1 MKKTALVLVLAGV
14 LSCQSS
20 EEVVELRQKVDTD
33 KKVSIS
39 KRSLGQESIYKDS
52 ANIIYPVEF
61 EIKHVSSK
69 VRDVGLYYRIDDV
82 FLKRIQDVFLKRI
95 QDYMVY
101 NGDTDSII
109 YAIED
114 LQYNEFPKSIVLRQ
128 YNFRKISSEEAENLL
143 KKYGQKSLSTIKDYE
158 EVNLTSY
165 KEFKK
170 DHPEMIEKL
179 RKIPDS
185 IILSVAV
192 KGSEPQ
198 LIRKKIEW

>member
-1 MKKTALVLVLAGV
+1 MKKTALVLALAGV

-20 EEVVELRQKVDTD
+20 EEVIELHQKVETD

-61 EIKHVSSK
+61 EIKSISS
-69 VRDVGLYYRIDDV
+69 RFRSMWLYYRVDDRM
-82 FLKRIQDVFLKRI
+82 LNLI
-95 QDYMVY
+95 QDYMSY

-109 YAIED
+109 YAEN
-114 LQYNEFPKSIVLRQ
+114 LRHNEYPKSIVLRQ

-158 EVNLTSY
+158 EVDLTSY

>member
-1 MKKTALVLVLAGV
+1 MKKTALILALAGV

-20 EEVVELRQKVDTD
+20 EEVIELHQKVETD

-61 EIKHVSSK
+61 EIKHVSPK
-69 VRDVGLYYRIDDV
+69 VRDVRLYYRID
-82 FLKRIQDVFLKRI
+82 DVFLKRI

-170 DHPEMIEKL
+170 DHPDMIEKL

-192 KGSEPQ
+192 KDSEPQ

>member
-1 MKKTALVLVLAGV
+1 MKKTALVLSLAGV

-20 EEVVELRQKVDTD
+20 EEAIELHQKVDTD
-33 KKVSIS
+33 KKVRIS
-39 KRSLGQESIYKDS
+39 KISIGQDSINKDS

-61 EIKHVSSK
+61 EIKSISS
-69 VRDVGLYYRIDDV
+69 RFRGMWLYYRVDDRM
-82 FLKRIQDVFLKRI
+82 LNII
-95 QDYMVY
+95 QDYMI
-101 NGDTDSII
+101 NDGDTDSII
-109 YAIED
+109 YGIED
-114 LQYNEFPKSIVLRQ
+114 PRYNEVPKSIVLRQ
-128 YNFRKISSEEAENLL
+128 RNFRKISAVEAETLL

-158 EVNLTSY
+158 EVDLTSY

-185 IILSVAV
+185 IIIGTAV
-192 KGSEPQ
+192 KGGERQ

>member
-1 MKKTALVLVLAGV
+1 MKKTALVLALAGV

-20 EEVVELRQKVDTD
+20 EEVIDLHQKVETD

-39 KRSLGQESIYKDS
+39 KISIGQDSINKDS

-61 EIKHVSSK
+61 EIKHVSPK
-69 VRDVGLYYRIDDV
+69 VRDVGLYYKVDDT
-82 FLKRIQDVFLKRI
+82 FLNLI
-95 QDYMVY
+95 QDYAVY
-101 NGDTDSII
+101 NGDRDSII
-109 YAIED
+109 YSIED
-114 LQYNEFPKSIVLRQ
+114 PRYNEVPKSIVLRQ
-128 YNFRKISSEEAENLL
+128 RNFRKISAVEAETLL
-143 KKYGQKSLSTIKDYE
+143 KQYKKKNMATIKDYE

>member
-1 MKKTALVLVLAGV
+1 MKKTALVLALAGV

-20 EEVVELRQKVDTD
+20 EEVIELRQKVETD

-39 KRSLGQESIYKDS
+39 KISIGQDSINKDS

-61 EIKHVSSK
+61 EIKSISS
-69 VRDVGLYYRIDDV
+69 RFRSMWLYYRVDDRM
-82 FLKRIQDVFLKRI
+82 LNLI

-109 YAIED
+109 YAD
-114 LQYNEFPKSIVLRQ
+114 NLRHNEYPKSIVLRQ

>member
-1 MKKTALVLVLAGV
+1 MKKTALILALAGV

-20 EEVVELRQKVDTD
+20 EEVIELRQKVETD
-33 KKVSIS
+33 KKVRIS

-61 EIKHVSSK
+61 EIKHVSPK
-69 VRDVGLYYRIDDV
+69 VRDVGLYYRVDDIILGQIKH
-82 FLKRIQDVFLKRI
+82 FMI
-95 QDYMVY
+95 Y

-128 YNFRKISSEEAENLL
+128 RNFRKISAVEAETLL
-143 KKYGQKSLSTIKDYE
+143 KQYKKKNMANIKDYE
-158 EVNLTSY
+158 EVDLTSY
-165 KEFKK
+165 KEFRK

-192 KGSEPQ
+192 KDSEPQ

>member
-1 MKKTALVLVLAGV
+1 MKKTALVLALAGV

-20 EEVVELRQKVDTD
+20 EEVIELRQKVETD

-39 KRSLGQESIYKDS
+39 KISIGQDSINKDS

-61 EIKHVSSK
+61 EIKSISS
-69 VRDVGLYYRIDDV
+69 RFRSMWLYYRVDDRM
-82 FLKRIQDVFLKRI
+82 LNLI
-95 QDYMVY
+95 QDYMSY

-109 YAIED
+109 YAEN
-114 LQYNEFPKSIVLRQ
+114 LRHNEYPKSIVLRQ
-128 YNFRKISSEEAENLL
+128 RNFRKISSEEAENLL

-158 EVNLTSY
+158 EVDLTSY

-179 RKIPDS
+179 RKVPDS

-192 KGSEPQ
+192 KDSEPQ

>member
-1 MKKTALVLVLAGV
+1 MKKTALILALAGV

-20 EEVVELRQKVDTD
+20 EEAIELRQKVETD

-39 KRSLGQESIYKDS
+39 KISIGQDSINKDS

-61 EIKHVSSK
+61 EIKHVSPK
-69 VRDVGLYYRIDDV
+69 VRDVGLYYKVDDT
-82 FLKRIQDVFLKRI
+82 FLNLI
-95 QDYMVY
+95 QDYAVY
-101 NGDTDSII
+101 NGDRDSII
-109 YAIED
+109 YSIED
-114 LQYNEFPKSIVLRQ
+114 PRYNEVPKSIVLRQ
-128 YNFRKISSEEAENLL
+128 RNFRKISAVEAETLL
-143 KKYGQKSLSTIKDYE
+143 KQYKKKNMATIKDYE

>member
-1 MKKTALVLVLAGV
+1 MKKTALILALAGV

-20 EEVVELRQKVDTD
+20 EEAIELRQKVETD
-33 KKVSIS
+33 KKVRIS

-61 EIKHVSSK
+61 EIKHVSPK
-69 VRDVGLYYRIDDV
+69 VRDVRFYYRVDDT
-82 FLKRIQDVFLKRI
+82 FLNSI
-95 QDYMVY
+95 QDYVIY
-101 NGDTDSII
+101 NSDTDKVI
-109 YAIED
+109 YSIED
-114 LQYNEFPKSIVLRQ
+114 PRYNEVPKSIVLRQ
-128 YNFRKISSEEAENLL
+128 HNFRKISAVEAENLL

-158 EVNLTSY
+158 EVDLTSY

-170 DHPEMIEKL
+170 DYPEMIEKL

-185 IILSVAV
+185 IIIGAAV
-192 KGSEPQ
+192 KGGERQ

>member
-1 MKKTALVLVLAGV
+1 
-14 LSCQSS
+14 
-20 EEVVELRQKVDTD
+20 
-33 KKVSIS
+33 
-39 KRSLGQESIYKDS
+39 
-52 ANIIYPVEF
+52 
-61 EIKHVSSK
+61 
-69 VRDVGLYYRIDDV
+69 
-82 FLKRIQDVFLKRI
+82 
-95 QDYMVY
+95 MVY

-114 LQYNEFPKSIVLRQ
+114 LQYNEYPKSIVLRQ
-128 YNFRKISSEEAENLL
+128 YNFRKISSEEAEKLL

-158 EVNLTSY
+158 EVDLTSY

>member
-1 MKKTALVLVLAGV
+1 MKKTALVLALAGV

-20 EEVVELRQKVDTD
+20 EEVIDLHQKVETD

-39 KRSLGQESIYKDS
+39 KISIGQDSINKDS

-61 EIKHVSSK
+61 EIKHVSPK
-69 VRDVGLYYRIDDV
+69 VRAIGFYYKVDDT
-82 FLKRIQDVFLKRI
+82 FLNLI
-95 QDYMVY
+95 QDYAVY

-109 YAIED
+109 YSIED
-114 LQYNEFPKSIVLRQ
+114 PRYNEVPKSIVLRQ
-128 YNFRKISSEEAENLL
+128 RNFRKISVVEAETLL
-143 KKYGQKSLSTIKDYE
+143 KQYKKKNMATIKDYE
-158 EVNLTSY
+158 EVDLTSY

-170 DHPEMIEKL
+170 DHPEMIAKL

-185 IILSVAV
+185 IIIGVAV
-192 KGSEPQ
+192 KGGERQ

>member
-1 MKKTALVLVLAGV
+1 MKKTALILALAGV

-20 EEVVELRQKVDTD
+20 EEAIELRQKVETD

-39 KRSLGQESIYKDS
+39 KISIGQDSINKDS
-52 ANIIYPVEF
+52 VNIIYPVEF
-61 EIKHVSSK
+61 EIKSISS
-69 VRDVGLYYRIDDV
+69 RFRSMWLYYRVDDRM
-82 FLKRIQDVFLKRI
+82 LNLI
-95 QDYMVY
+95 QDYMSY

-109 YAIED
+109 YAEN
-114 LQYNEFPKSIVLRQ
+114 LRHNEYPKSIVLRQ

-158 EVNLTSY
+158 EVDLTSY

-170 DHPEMIEKL
+170 DHPEMIAKL

-185 IILSVAV
+185 IIIGVAV
-192 KGSEPQ
+192 KGGERQ

>member
-1 MKKTALVLVLAGV
+1 MKKTALVLALAGV

-20 EEVVELRQKVDTD
+20 EEVIELHQKVETD

-39 KRSLGQESIYKDS
+39 KRSLGQDSINKDS

-61 EIKHVSSK
+61 EIKHVSPK
-69 VRDVGLYYRIDDV
+69 VRAIGFYYKVDDT
-82 FLKRIQDVFLKRI
+82 FLNLI
-95 QDYMVY
+95 QDYAVY

-109 YAIED
+109 YSIED
-114 LQYNEFPKSIVLRQ
+114 PRYNEVPKSIVLRQ
-128 YNFRKISSEEAENLL
+128 RNFRKISVVEAEILL

-158 EVNLTSY
+158 EVDLTSY

-170 DHPEMIEKL
+170 EHPEMIAKL

-185 IILSVAV
+185 IIIGVAV
-192 KGSEPQ
+192 KGGERQ

>member
-1 MKKTALVLVLAGV
+1 MKKTALVLALAGV

-20 EEVVELRQKVDTD
+20 EEAIELRQKVETD
-33 KKVSIS
+33 KKVRIS
-39 KRSLGQESIYKDS
+39 KISIGQDSINKDS

-61 EIKHVSSK
+61 EIKSISS
-69 VRDVGLYYRIDDV
+69 RFRGMWLYYRVDDKM
-82 FLKRIQDVFLKRI
+82 LNII
-95 QDYMVY
+95 QDYMI
-101 NGDTDSII
+101 NDGDTDSII
-109 YAIED
+109 YGIED
-114 LQYNEFPKSIVLRQ
+114 PRYNEVPKSIVLRQ
-128 YNFRKISSEEAENLL
+128 RNFRKISAVEAETLL

-158 EVNLTSY
+158 EVDLTSY

-185 IILSVAV
+185 IIIGAAV
-192 KGSEPQ
+192 KGGERQ

>member
-1 MKKTALVLVLAGV
+1 MKKTALILALAGV

-20 EEVVELRQKVDTD
+20 EEAIELRQKVETD
-33 KKVSIS
+33 KKVRIS

-61 EIKHVSSK
+61 EIKHVSPK
-69 VRDVGLYYRIDDV
+69 VRAIGFYYKVDDT
-82 FLKRIQDVFLKRI
+82 FLNLI
-95 QDYMVY
+95 QDYAVY

-109 YAIED
+109 YSIED
-114 LQYNEFPKSIVLRQ
+114 PRYNEVPKSIVLRQ
-128 YNFRKISSEEAENLL
+128 RNFRKISVVEAETLL
-143 KKYGQKSLSTIKDYE
+143 KQYKKKNMATIKDYE
-158 EVNLTSY
+158 EVDLTSY

-170 DHPEMIEKL
+170 DHPEMIAKL

-185 IILSVAV
+185 IIIGVAV
-192 KGSEPQ
+192 KGGERQ

>member
-1 MKKTALVLVLAGV
+1 MKKTALVLALAGV

-20 EEVVELRQKVDTD
+20 EEVIELRQKVETD

-39 KRSLGQESIYKDS
+39 KISIGQDSINKDS

-61 EIKHVSSK
+61 EIKSISS
-69 VRDVGLYYRIDDV
+69 RFRSMWLYYRVDDRM
-82 FLKRIQDVFLKRI
+82 LNLI
-95 QDYMVY
+95 QDYMSY

-109 YAIED
+109 YAD
-114 LQYNEFPKSIVLRQ
+114 NLRHNEYPKSIVLRQ

>member
-1 MKKTALVLVLAGV
+1 MKKTALVLALAGV

-20 EEVVELRQKVDTD
+20 EEAIELRQKVETD
-33 KKVSIS
+33 KKVRIS
-39 KRSLGQESIYKDS
+39 KISIGQDSINKDS

-61 EIKHVSSK
+61 EIKSISS
-69 VRDVGLYYRIDDV
+69 RFRGMWLYYRVDDKM
-82 FLKRIQDVFLKRI
+82 LNII
-95 QDYMVY
+95 QDYMI
-101 NGDTDSII
+101 NDGDTDSII
-109 YAIED
+109 YGIED
-114 LQYNEFPKSIVLRQ
+114 PRYNEVPKSIVLRQ
-128 YNFRKISSEEAENLL
+128 RNFRKISAVEAETLL

-158 EVNLTSY
+158 EVDLTSY

-185 IILSVAV
+185 IIIGTAV
-192 KGSEPQ
+192 KGGERQ

>member
-1 MKKTALVLVLAGV
+1 MKKTVLILTLAGV

-20 EEVVELRQKVDTD
+20 EEAIELRQKVETD

-39 KRSLGQESIYKDS
+39 KISIGQDSINKDS

-61 EIKHVSSK
+61 EIKSISS
-69 VRDVGLYYRIDDV
+69 RLRSMWLYYRVDDKILGQIKH
-82 FLKRIQDVFLKRI
+82 FMI
-95 QDYMVY
+95 Y

-114 LQYNEFPKSIVLRQ
+114 LRYNEFPKSIVLRQ
-128 YNFRKISSEEAENLL
+128 RNFRKISSEEAENLL

-158 EVNLTSY
+158 EVDLTSY

-192 KGSEPQ
+192 KGSEPK
-198 LIRKKIEW
+198 LIRKKIVW

>member
-1 MKKTALVLVLAGV
+1 MKKTALVLALAGV

-20 EEVVELRQKVDTD
+20 EEVIELRQKVETD
-33 KKVSIS
+33 KKVRIS

-61 EIKHVSSK
+61 EIKHVSPK
-69 VRDVGLYYRIDDV
+69 VRDVGLYYRVDDIILGQIKH
-82 FLKRIQDVFLKRI
+82 FMI
-95 QDYMVY
+95 Y

-114 LQYNEFPKSIVLRQ
+114 LRYNEFPKSIVLRQ
-128 YNFRKISSEEAENLL
+128 RNFRKISAVEAETLL
-143 KKYGQKSLSTIKDYE
+143 KQYKKKNMANIKDYE

>member
-1 MKKTALVLVLAGV
+1 MVLILTLAGV

-20 EEVVELRQKVDTD
+20 EEVIELRQKVETD

-39 KRSLGQESIYKDS
+39 KISIGQDSINKDS

-61 EIKHVSSK
+61 EIKSISS
-69 VRDVGLYYRIDDV
+69 RLRSMWLYYRVDDKILGEIKH
-82 FLKRIQDVFLKRI
+82 FMI
-95 QDYMVY
+95 Y

-109 YAIED
+109 YAD
-114 LQYNEFPKSIVLRQ
+114 NLRHNEYPKSIVLRQ
-128 YNFRKISSEEAENLL
+128 RNFRKISAVEAETLL
-143 KKYGQKSLSTIKDYE
+143 KQYKKKNMANIKDYE
-158 EVNLTSY
+158 EVDLTSY
-165 KEFKK
+165 KEFTK

>member
-1 MKKTALVLVLAGV
+1 MKKTALILALAGV

-20 EEVVELRQKVDTD
+20 EEVIELCQKVETD
-33 KKVSIS
+33 KKVRIS

-61 EIKHVSSK
+61 EIKHVSPK
-69 VRDVGLYYRIDDV
+69 VRDVGLYYRVDDIILGQIKH
-82 FLKRIQDVFLKRI
+82 FMI
-95 QDYMVY
+95 Y

-109 YAIED
+109 YAD
-114 LQYNEFPKSIVLRQ
+114 NLRHNEYPKSIVLRQ

>member
-1 MKKTALVLVLAGV
+1 MKKTALVLALAGV

-20 EEVVELRQKVDTD
+20 EEVIELHQKVETD
-33 KKVSIS
+33 KKVRIS

-52 ANIIYPVEF
+52 VNIIYPVEF
-61 EIKHVSSK
+61 EIKSISS
-69 VRDVGLYYRIDDV
+69 RLRSMWLYYRVDDKILGQIKH
-82 FLKRIQDVFLKRI
+82 FMI
-95 QDYMVY
+95 Y

-114 LQYNEFPKSIVLRQ
+114 LRYNEFPKSIVLRQ
-128 YNFRKISSEEAENLL
+128 RNFRKISSEEAENLL

-158 EVNLTSY
+158 EVDLTSY

-170 DHPEMIEKL
+170 DYPEMIEKL

-185 IILSVAV
+185 IIIGAAV
-192 KGSEPQ
+192 KGGERQ

>member
-1 MKKTALVLVLAGV
+1 MKKTALVLALAGV

-20 EEVVELRQKVDTD
+20 EEAIELRQKVETD

-39 KRSLGQESIYKDS
+39 KRSLGQDSINKDS

-61 EIKHVSSK
+61 EIKHVSPK
-69 VRDVGLYYRIDDV
+69 VRDVRLYYRVDDKILEQIKH
-82 FLKRIQDVFLKRI
+82 FMI
-95 QDYMVY
+95 Y

-128 YNFRKISSEEAENLL
+128 RNFRKISAVEAETLL
-143 KKYGQKSLSTIKDYE
+143 KQYKKKNMANIKDYE
-158 EVNLTSY
+158 EVDLTSY

>member
-1 MKKTALVLVLAGV
+1 MKKTVLILALAGV

-20 EEVVELRQKVDTD
+20 EEAIELRQKVETD

-39 KRSLGQESIYKDS
+39 KISIGQDSINKDS

-61 EIKHVSSK
+61 EIKSISS
-69 VRDVGLYYRIDDV
+69 RLRSMWLYYRVDDKILGQIKH
-82 FLKRIQDVFLKRI
+82 FMI
-95 QDYMVY
+95 Y

-114 LQYNEFPKSIVLRQ
+114 LRYNEFPKSIVLRQ
-128 YNFRKISSEEAENLL
+128 RNFRKISSEEAENLL

-158 EVNLTSY
+158 EVDLTSY

-185 IILSVAV
+185 IIIGAAV
-192 KGSEPQ
+192 KGGERQ

>member
-1 MKKTALVLVLAGV
+1 MKKTALVLALAGV

-20 EEVVELRQKVDTD
+20 EEAIELHQKVETD

-39 KRSLGQESIYKDS
+39 KISIGQDSINKDS

-69 VRDVGLYYRIDDV
+69 VRDVGLYYRVDDIILGQIKH
-82 FLKRIQDVFLKRI
+82 FMI
-95 QDYMVY
+95 Y

-128 YNFRKISSEEAENLL
+128 RNFRKISAVEAETLL
-143 KKYGQKSLSTIKDYE
+143 KQYKKKNMANIKDYE
-158 EVNLTSY
+158 EVDL
-165 KEFKK
+165 KK
-170 DHPEMIEKL
+170 NPRFYHSK
-179 RKIPDS
+179 RSGKR
-185 IILSVAV
+185 
-192 KGSEPQ
+192 Q
-198 LIRKKIEW
+198 

>member
-1 MKKTALVLVLAGV
+1 MKKTALILALAGV

-20 EEVVELRQKVDTD
+20 EEAIELHQKVETD
-33 KKVSIS
+33 KKVRIS

-61 EIKHVSSK
+61 EIKHVSPK
-69 VRDVGLYYRIDDV
+69 VRDVRLYYRVDDKILEQIKH
-82 FLKRIQDVFLKRI
+82 FMI
-95 QDYMVY
+95 Y

-128 YNFRKISSEEAENLL
+128 RNFRKISAVEAETLL
-143 KKYGQKSLSTIKDYE
+143 KQYKKKNMANIKDYE
-158 EVNLTSY
+158 EVDLTSY

-185 IILSVAV
+185 IIIGTAV
-192 KGSEPQ
+192 KGGERQ

>member
-1 MKKTALVLVLAGV
+1 MKKTALILALAGV

-20 EEVVELRQKVDTD
+20 EEAIELRQKVETD
-33 KKVSIS
+33 KKVRIS

-61 EIKHVSSK
+61 EIKHVSPK
-69 VRDVGLYYRIDDV
+69 VRDVRLYYRID
-82 FLKRIQDVFLKRI
+82 DVFLKRI

-114 LQYNEFPKSIVLRQ
+114 LQYNEFPKSIVLKQ
-128 YNFRKISSEEAENLL
+128 YNFRKISAVEAETLL

-158 EVNLTSY
+158 EVDLTSY

-170 DHPEMIEKL
+170 DHPEMIAKL

>member
-1 MKKTALVLVLAGV
+1 MKKTALILALVGV

-20 EEVVELRQKVDTD
+20 EEVIELHQKVETD
-33 KKVSIS
+33 KKVRIS

-61 EIKHVSSK
+61 EIKHVSPK

-82 FLKRIQDVFLKRI
+82 FLKRIQD
-95 QDYMVY
+95 YMVY
-101 NGDTDSII
+101 NGDMDSII

-128 YNFRKISSEEAENLL
+128 YNFRKISAVEAEALL

-158 EVNLTSY
+158 EVDLTSY

-192 KGSEPQ
+192 KDSEPQ

>member
-1 MKKTALVLVLAGV
+1 MKKTVLILALAGV

-20 EEVVELRQKVDTD
+20 EEAIELRQKVETD

-39 KRSLGQESIYKDS
+39 KISIGQDSINKDS

-61 EIKHVSSK
+61 EIKHVSPK
-69 VRDVGLYYRIDDV
+69 VRAIGFYYKVDDT
-82 FLKRIQDVFLKRI
+82 FLNSI
-95 QDYMVY
+95 QDYAVY

-109 YAIED
+109 YSIED
-114 LQYNEFPKSIVLRQ
+114 PRYNEVPKSIVLRQ
-128 YNFRKISSEEAENLL
+128 RNFRKISVVEAETLL

-158 EVNLTSY
+158 EVDLTSY

-185 IILSVAV
+185 IIIGAAV
-192 KGSEPQ
+192 KGGERQ

>member
-1 MKKTALVLVLAGV
+1 MKKTALILALAGV

-20 EEVVELRQKVDTD
+20 EEAIELRQKVETD

-39 KRSLGQESIYKDS
+39 KISIGQDSINKDS

-61 EIKHVSSK
+61 EIKHVSPK
-69 VRDVGLYYRIDDV
+69 VRDVRFYYRVDDT
-82 FLKRIQDVFLKRI
+82 FLNSI
-95 QDYMVY
+95 QDYVIY
-101 NGDTDSII
+101 NSDTDKVI
-109 YAIED
+109 YSIED
-114 LQYNEFPKSIVLRQ
+114 PRYNEVPKSIVLRQ
-128 YNFRKISSEEAENLL
+128 HNFRKISAVEAENLL

-158 EVNLTSY
+158 EVDLTSY

-170 DHPEMIEKL
+170 DYPEMIEKL

-185 IILSVAV
+185 IIIGAAV
-192 KGSEPQ
+192 KGGERQ

>member
-1 MKKTALVLVLAGV
+1 MKKTVLILTLAGV
-14 LSCQSS
+14 ISCQSS
-20 EEVVELRQKVDTD
+20 EEVIELRQKVETD

-39 KRSLGQESIYKDS
+39 KISIGQDSINKDS

-61 EIKHVSSK
+61 EIKSISS
-69 VRDVGLYYRIDDV
+69 RFRSMWLYYRVDDRM
-82 FLKRIQDVFLKRI
+82 LNLI
-95 QDYMVY
+95 QDYMSY

-109 YAIED
+109 YAEN
-114 LQYNEFPKSIVLRQ
+114 LRHNEYPKSIVLRQ

-158 EVNLTSY
+158 EVDLTSY

-170 DHPEMIEKL
+170 NHPEMIEKL

>member
-1 MKKTALVLVLAGV
+1 MKKTALILALAGV

-20 EEVVELRQKVDTD
+20 EEVIELHQKVETD
-33 KKVSIS
+33 KKVRIS

-69 VRDVGLYYRIDDV
+69 VRDVRLYYRVDDIILGQIKH
-82 FLKRIQDVFLKRI
+82 FMI
-95 QDYMVY
+95 Y

-114 LQYNEFPKSIVLRQ
+114 LRYNEFPKSIVLRQ
-128 YNFRKISSEEAENLL
+128 RNFRKISAVEAETLL
-143 KKYGQKSLSTIKDYE
+143 KQYKKKNMATIKDYE
-158 EVNLTSY
+158 EVDLTSY

-192 KGSEPQ
+192 KDSEPQ

>member
-1 MKKTALVLVLAGV
+1 MKKTALVLALAGV

-20 EEVVELRQKVDTD
+20 EEVVELRQKVETD
-33 KKVSIS
+33 KKVRIS

-61 EIKHVSSK
+61 EIKHVSPK
-69 VRDVGLYYRIDDV
+69 VRDVGLYYRVDDIILEQIKH
-82 FLKRIQDVFLKRI
+82 FMI
-95 QDYMVY
+95 Y

-109 YAIED
+109 YSIED
-114 LQYNEFPKSIVLRQ
+114 PRYNEVPKSIVLRQ
-128 YNFRKISSEEAENLL
+128 RNFRKISVVEAETLL
-143 KKYGQKSLSTIKDYE
+143 KQYKKKNMATIKDYE
-158 EVNLTSY
+158 EVDLTSY